1 MSPPSLPAPVD
12 HWSIRFPFFSLG
24 TISER
29 YWNIP
34 HATWAIEIRRAF
46 YDPKQPRLLSE
57 QEIAELTPAECD
69 AACLQVDQ
77 ILVNILQ
84 NIDADFGKSH
94 RIITDKILPD
104 LERYGESSK
113 GIWEGLKFWQG
124 FFEASANVKLSGNG
138 DESEEASTAH
148 DMSHQSDA
156 NSMATVQPSD
166 PNDFNS
172 RADVTAP
179 DSPFETLKEDL
190 RQNLGITSKPG
201 KIIDVPPPPPP
212 PQADDSQQTGS
223 SGSLRRPP
231 HWHDLSMD
239 SPDTTLQMPVP
250 RDLSMLI
257 DGQSGFSLDSDIS
270 MSSFLADEPK
280 GQNQEQTQGDSSHS
294 HSRKSI
300 GRSSKMLL
308 HQALLRDTMSG
319 NHKRQTISTP
329 AKSRSR
335 RGSGIASLPPE
346 VADPGWDGIADLRK
360 VHLDAFVGSSK
371 NPSRPFHHGGSPGRA
386 GDSFQSEP
394 EESLRAGFSPP
405 QTIHFSVPR
414 SKLAQT
420 PSKEAARLITRD
432 VLETAR
438 LRAGYANPMDL
449 EDSPPLEPPSVLRE
463 WKQRGYESLFKS
475 QADEEAQPSY
485 SSALG
490 GPSREVSL
498 SRALID
504 LREGEN
510 TASTSRS
517 SARDTQRADREDP
530 FNEPSTIKH
539 PSRASQPSGRGV
551 PAARGNEAMEDSL
564 DSPPDSPTLF
574 GIRHDSKP
582 PPRPTQQS
590 FASAVPQDPTRP
602 NSRATERASQAF
614 VPMRPEQIDTF
625 FGGNLLE
632 SECFEPS
639 PLQGKRMR
647 YTDPKDK

>member
-1 MSPPSLPAPVD
+1 MAENLLVTQQLIISDSPIDVLQLCVCIGDAGNSL
-12 HWSIRFPFFSLG
+12 
-24 TISER
+24 T
-29 YWNIP
+29 WNRSSSS
-34 HATWAIEIRRAF
+34 RRAF

-57 QEIAELTPAECD
+57 QEIAELSPAECD

-77 ILVNILQ
+77 ILVFVFFVD
-84 NIDADFGKSH
+84 IDADFGKSH

-104 LERYGESSK
+104 LERYGEASK
-113 GIWEGLKFWQG
+113 GIWEGLKAR

-201 KIIDVPPPPPP
+201 KAIHVPP
-212 PQADDSQQTGS
+212 PQANDSQQTGS

-270 MSSFLADEPK
+270 MSSFLADELK
-280 GQNQEQTQGDSSHS
+280 GRDQEVTQADPSHS

-329 AKSRSR
+329 AKSRSH

-346 VADPGWDGIADLRK
+346 VADPEWDGIADLRK
-360 VHLDAFVGSSK
+360 VHLDAFVDSSK
-371 NPSRPFHHGGSPGRA
+371 NPSRPFHHGGSPDRA
-386 GDSFQSEP
+386 GDSLQSEA

-517 SARDTQRADREDP
+517 PARDSQRADREDP
-530 FNEPSTIKH
+530 FNEPSTAKH
-539 PSRASQPSGRGV
+539 PSRASQPSGRSV
-551 PAARGNEAMEDSL
+551 PVARGHETMEDSL

-574 GIRHDSKP
+574 GIRRDSKP
-582 PPRPTQQS
+582 QPQQS
-590 FASAVPQDPTRP
+590 FASAVPQVPARP
-602 NSRATERASQAF
+602 NSRAAERASQAF

-647 YTDPKDK
+647 YMDPKDA